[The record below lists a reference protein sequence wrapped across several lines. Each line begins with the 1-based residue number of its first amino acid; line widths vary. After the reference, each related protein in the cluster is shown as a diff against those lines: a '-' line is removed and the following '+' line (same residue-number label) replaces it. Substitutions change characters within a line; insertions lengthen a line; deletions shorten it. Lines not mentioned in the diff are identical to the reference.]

1 LTDPSKISRQRYL
14 PLKEDLDSKCGLWPN
29 FLPPKKAPLWPKSLF
44 SLIVIDTGKMND
56 YF

>member
-1 LTDPSKISRQRYL
+1 MKVWIANAV
-14 PLKEDLDSKCGLWPN
+14 CGQTFYPQ
-29 FLPPKKAPLWPKSLF
+29 KKAPLWPKSLF

>member
-1 LTDPSKISRQRYL
+1 MRFVAKLFT
-14 PLKEDLDSKCGLWPN
+14 
-29 FLPPKKAPLWPKSLF
+29 PPPQKKAPLWPKSLF